1 MLSSYN
7 FSLYLQAETNKK
19 MNSCRDSECG
29 DWDVLRSSICD
40 QMKERVGAKNDLTQM
55 QSGRLVS
62 YITIIIL
69 DYCYGCS

>member
-1 MLSSYN
+1 
-7 FSLYLQAETNKK
+7 

-40 QMKERVGAKNDLTQM
+40 QMEERMGAKNDLTQM

-69 DYCYGCS
+69 DCCYGCS